1 MEILINLLQEK
12 KLGLLSETE
21 TEQQKKKD
29 YEFIWHQ
36 IKIAEFLLRKC
47 DYQMIVHQKT
57 SKGHLGA
64 ILGAVPNEE
73 AKEHIVAIIKE
84 GLASRENF
92 KDFYLA
98 GAEAYLSRYEIDC
111 KDFIKRLDPDYGKER

>member
-1 MEILINLLQEK
+1 MSLFEI
-12 KLGLLSETE
+12 KL
-21 TEQQKKKD
+21 
-29 YEFIWHQ
+29 
-36 IKIAEFLLRKC
+36 KIVEFLLRKS

-64 ILGAVPNEE
+64 ILGYVPDEE
-73 AKEHIVAIIKE
+73 AKKHILEIIKKGLSE
-84 GLASRENF
+84 G
-92 KDFYLA
+92 KDFKELYLA